1 MSELLSPLHVVSVSL
16 GSSTRDFIRTTEM
29 LGHKVTWE
37 RRGTDGNMKIAADLI
52 SKLDGT
58 VDAIGLGGI
67 DLYLIAAGK
76 RFVIRDARKLAQA
89 AKITPIVDG
98 SGLKHTLERQTI
110 QWLQEHGVIDFQGKK
125 VLLTSGVDR
134 FGMAEVLPEFGAIT
148 HYGDLVFAFGI
159 PYIIKSLRALKI
171 IAWTFLP
178 IVCQL
183 PFAMIYPTGEKQEH
197 ISHNSYQR
205 YFDWADI
212 IAGDFHLLRRY
223 LPPTLAGKIIITNTT
238 TQDDQELLRI
248 RGAEMLITSTP
259 SSEGRSPGTNVIEGV
274 IVALTA
280 KRPEEMTIDDYQQT
294 LDKLNWEPNIVRF
307 T

>member
-16 GSSTRDFIRTTEM
+16 GSSTRDFTRTTEM

-37 RRGTDGNMKIAADLI
+37 RRGTDGNMALAADLI
-52 SKLDGT
+52 RKLDGT

-76 RFVIRDARKLAQA
+76 RFVIRDARKLALA
-89 AKITPIVDG
+89 ARITPIVDG
-98 SGLKHTLERQTI
+98 SGLKETLERRTI
-110 QWLQEHGVIDFQGKK
+110 AWLQENGVLDFKDKK

-134 FGMAEVLPEFGAIT
+134 FGMAEALPEFGAIT

-159 PYIIKSLRALKI
+159 PYIIKSLRALKF

-178 IVCQL
+178 LVCQL
-183 PFAMIYPTGEKQEH
+183 PFSMIYPTGEKQEH
-197 ISHNSYQR
+197 ISHNRHQR

-223 LPPTLAGKIIITNTT
+223 MPPVLTGKIIITNTT
-238 TQDDQELLRI
+238 TRDDQELLRL

-274 IVALTA
+274 IVALTG
-280 KRPEEMTIDDYQQT
+280 KRPEEMTVEDYQQK
-294 LDKLNWEPNIVRF
+294 LDQLNWEPNVVRF
-307 T
+307 K